1 MKITKQQRNCDTH
14 TWRDED
20 MRKNIKNFRRISVSC
35 FRKYVEAHKKC
46 KIILVVTQKLYVDK
60 NSSASVNVT
69 CNVG

>member
-1 MKITKQQRNCDTH
+1 MKT
-14 TWRDED
+14 
-20 MRKNIKNFRRISVSC
+20 NIKNFRKISVSC

>member
-1 MKITKQQRNCDTH
+1 MKT
-14 TWRDED
+14 
-20 MRKNIKNFRRISVSC
+20 NIKNFRKISVSC

-46 KIILVVTQKLYVDK
+46 KIILVVTQQLYVDK